1 MAAASYK
8 WLVLPLLFIVLGAAR
23 PLPVHPFHVSVTE
36 INHNAAEKNLEISCK
51 VFVDDFEKTLEQ
63 NYKTVVDLNKE
74 SLKTAMDKLV
84 KDYVLKHLSV
94 NADGKNLTLN
104 YLGFEVES
112 EAVYVYLESPGL
124 VTLAKATVTDNLL
137 YDMYT
142 DQIGIIHVIV
152 NGNRKSTKIS
162 YPETKAT
169 IQF

>member
-36 INHNAAEKNLEISCK
+36 INHNAADKNLEISCK

-63 NYKTVVDLNKE
+63 NYKTAVDLNKE
-74 SLKTAMDKLV
+74 SVKTAMDKLV

-94 NADGKNLTLN
+94 KADGKNVVLD

-112 EAVYVYLESPGL
+112 EAVYVYLEGPGISAL
-124 VTLAKATVTDNLL
+124 GTAEITDNLL
-137 YDMYT
+137 YDQFN

-152 NGNRKSTKIS
+152 NGVRKSTKIS
-162 YPETKAT
+162 YPETKAV
-169 IQF
+169 IRF